1 MREIREFWKKAKR
14 EAVICCMSILALSLL
29 CGAAPA
35 YAAGKNTSAKKT
47 QTTSQTTV
55 QTTQAT
61 GKTGLTIRYI
71 DVGQGDSALVVCDG
85 EAMLVDGGES
95 SQSSKIYTVLKN
107 QNLTH
112 LKYIVATHPHADHV
126 GGLPGALT
134 YADCDKVLSPVADS
148 DNSSFTKL
156 KKKCEQKNIP
166 IEVPTEGAK
175 YTLGGA
181 TLTIL
186 GPTDEIPDD
195 PNNNSLFFRLD
206 YGSTSFLFT
215 GDAEQ
220 MEQQLL
226 LHNEYD
232 GLKADVIK
240 MPHHGSSNGAS
251 EAFLKAVKPRF
262 AVISCGA
269 GNSYGHPHQETMSL
283 LKAQN
288 IAVHRTD
295 LEGDIL
301 CTSDG
306 TNITFTTQ
314 KTASSDLYA
323 AGAQVSGTGSKNKSA
338 GTAQSASQ
346 STSQSAAASSEAA
359 GQSAADQAAVQAA
372 AQTAQA
378 AQATQAA
385 AAQTEQTAQTTQ
397 AAAAQ
402 PAAASNEQSIDYIL
416 NTNTKKFHYPNC
428 SAVSKMKD
436 SNKQAVN
443 AVRSQL
449 IAQGY
454 SPCGIC
460 NP

>member
-14 EAVICCMSILALSLL
+14 EAMICCMSILALSLL

-47 QTTSQTTV
+47 QTTSQTTA
-55 QTTQAT
+55 QTAETT

-156 KKKCEQKNIP
+156 KKKCDQKNIS
-166 IEVPTEGAK
+166 IEVPAEGAK

-232 GLKADVIK
+232 ALKTDVIK

-314 KTASSDLYA
+314 KTASTDLYA
-323 AGAQVSGTGSKNKSA
+323 AGAQVSGTGSKNKST
-338 GTAQSASQ
+338 GTTQSASQ
-346 STSQSAAASSEAA
+346 STSQSAAATSEAVS
-359 GQSAADQAAVQAA
+359 QSTADQAAVQAA
-372 AQTAQA
+372 AQAEQA
-378 AQATQAA
+378 AQATQ
-385 AAQTEQTAQTTQ
+385 T
-397 AAAAQ
+397 AAAQ
-402 PAAASNEQSIDYIL
+402 PAASSAEQSIDYIL

-436 SNKQAVN
+436 SNKQSVN
-443 AVRSQL
+443 AARSQL

>member
-1 MREIREFWKKAKR
+1 MLLDSFRIKRLRNGSIMEKIRKLCKNLQRTAAACF
-14 EAVICCMSILALSLL
+14 VGVLALSLL
-29 CGAAPA
+29 WGAAPA
-35 YAAGKNTSAKKT
+35 LAAGKSTAASQT
-47 QTTSQTTV
+47 QTARTAGT
-55 QTTQAT
+55 A
-61 GKTGLTIRYI
+61 TGLTIRYI

-95 SQSSKIYTVLKN
+95 SQSSKVYTVLKN
-107 QNLTH
+107 QNITH

-134 YADCDKVLSPVADS
+134 YADCDKVLSPVTTS

-156 KKKCEQKNIP
+156 KKKCDEKKIP
-166 IEVPTEGAK
+166 IEVPTEGAT

-186 GPTDEIPDD
+186 GPTDEIPND
-195 PNNNSLFFRLD
+195 PNNNSIFFRLD
-206 YGSTSFLFT
+206 YGTTSFLFT

-226 LHNEYD
+226 LHNEYAQ
-232 GLKADVIK
+232 LKADVIK

-251 EAFLKAVKPRF
+251 EAFLKAVKPSF
-262 AVISCGA
+262 AIISCGT

-295 LEGDIL
+295 LEGDIV

-306 TNITFTTQ
+306 TTITFTTG
-314 KTASSDLYA
+314 KTATADLYA
-323 AGAQVSGTGSKNKSA
+323 AGAKASGTGSKSTGASTTQSTSQSGTSQSA
-338 GTAQSASQ
+338 VAGGGNAAQSASQ
-346 STSQSAAASSEAA
+346 TA
-359 GQSAADQAAVQAA
+359 GQTTD
-372 AQTAQA
+372 QTAQA
-378 AQATQAA
+378 AQAG
-385 AAQTEQTAQTTQ
+385 
-397 AAAAQ
+397 
-402 PAAASNEQSIDYIL
+402 AASDSQSIDYIV
-416 NTNTKKFHYPNC
+416 NKSSKKFHYPNC
-428 SAVSKMKD
+428 SGVAKMKE

-443 AVRSQL
+443 STRDQL

>member
-14 EAVICCMSILALSLL
+14 EAVICCMSILVLSLL

-47 QTTSQTTV
+47 QTTSQTTA
-55 QTTQAT
+55 QTT

-156 KKKCEQKNIP
+156 KKKCDQKNIP
-166 IEVPTEGAK
+166 IEVPAEGAK

-306 TNITFTTQ
+306 TNITFSTQ
-314 KTASSDLYA
+314 KTASTDLYA

-346 STSQSAAASSEAA
+346 STSQSAAATSEAA
-359 GQSAADQAAVQAA
+359 GQSTADQAAAQAA
-372 AQTAQA
+372 AQTEQA

-385 AAQTEQTAQTTQ
+385 AAAQTAQ

-402 PAAASNEQSIDYIL
+402 PAAASSEQSIDYIL

>member
-1 MREIREFWKKAKR
+1 MESIMGEIREFCKKLRQGA
-14 EAVICCMSILALSLL
+14 AVCCAGMLALSLL
-29 CGAAPA
+29 WGSEPA
-35 YAAGKNTSAKKT
+35 LAAGKSTSAKQT
-47 QTTSQTTV
+47 QTVGTTE
-55 QTTQAT
+55 T
-61 GKTGLTIRYI
+61 TGLTIRYI

-107 QNLTH
+107 QNITH

-134 YADCDKVLSPVADS
+134 YASCDKVLSPVASS

-156 KKKCEQKNIP
+156 KKKCDQKNIP
-166 IEVPTEGAK
+166 IEVPTEGAT
-175 YTLGGA
+175 YSLGGA
-181 TLTIL
+181 TLKIL

-195 PNNNSLFFRLD
+195 PNNNSIFFRLD
-206 YGSTSFLFT
+206 YGTTSFLFT

-220 MEQQLL
+220 MEQQLI

-232 GLKADVIK
+232 ELKADVIK

-251 EAFLKAVKPRF
+251 EAFLKAIKPSF
-262 AVISCGA
+262 AIISCGA
-269 GNSYGHPHQETMSL
+269 GNSYGHPHQETMTL

-301 CTSDG
+301 CSSDG
-306 TNITFTTQ
+306 TTITFTTG
-314 KTASSDLYA
+314 KTATADLYT
-323 AGAQVSGTGSKNKSA
+323 AGAKTGSKSKST
-338 GTAQSASQ
+338 GTVQSTTQNTSQ
-346 STSQSAAASSEAA
+346 STSQSN
-359 GQSAADQAAVQAA
+359 AADSGNASRTA
-372 AQTAQA
+372 AQTA
-378 AQATQAA
+378 TQTTGQMTDQTT
-385 AAQTEQTAQTTQ
+385 AQTPNQTAQT
-397 AAAAQ
+397 AADTTAQSVQ
-402 PAAASNEQSIDYIL
+402 PAASSNEQSIDYIL
-416 NTNTKKFHYPNC
+416 NTNSKKFHYPNC
-428 SAVSKMKD
+428 SGVAKMKE

-443 AVRSQL
+443 ATRSQV